1 MSFVIDSVIAYVK
14 RSIAAI
20 GPRIEK
26 WSQAHHQAVQDRI
39 FWELALSDRALMEE
53 LRAARARSAGA
64 SARIDFRSR
73 ARPGRQTWRSRYSS
87 AALRSPMRL
96 AHARQRLQRRSAR

>member
-1 MSFVIDSVIAYVK
+1 MKPALVRGLMMASFAHAEHPTQHYLRQRAEVAAQGHEHMSFVIDNVIAYVK

-26 WSQAHHQAVQDRI
+26 WSEAHHQAVQDRI

-64 SARIDFRSR
+64 VRE
-73 ARPGRQTWRSRYSS
+73 
-87 AALRSPMRL
+87 
-96 AHARQRLQRRSAR
+96 